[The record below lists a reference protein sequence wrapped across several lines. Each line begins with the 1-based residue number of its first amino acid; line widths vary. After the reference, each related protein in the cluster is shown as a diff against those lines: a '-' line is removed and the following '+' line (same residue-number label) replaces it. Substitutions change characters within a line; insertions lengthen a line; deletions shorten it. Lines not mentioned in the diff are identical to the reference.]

1 MLSRIAALG
10 LALMLTG
17 CAQLAARYE
26 LQDLARAQVLVAEG
40 FVVVSQEPLI
50 VKRNRGDGKAADVVT
65 WDVGSSGV
73 QFDGVGI
80 TIDGLVKP
88 LNVDPRRQTAAKPSV
103 DTSQTARL
111 ERPCT
116 VSADRTQVTCTLPR
130 TLASGYY
137 AYTIRVSQGGQT
149 RVLDPTVMLE

>member
-26 LQDLARAQVLVAEG
+26 LQDLTRAQVLVAEG
-40 FVVVSQEPLI
+40 FVVVSQEPMI

-65 WDVGSSGV
+65 WDIGTSGV

-88 LNVDPRRQTAAKPSV
+88 ADPRRQTAAKPSV

-137 AYTIRVSQGGQT
+137 AYTIRVTQGGQP